1 MIYVIVIL
9 LIVMIVL
16 MLGGR
21 SMALQRLAAM
31 GLTVSVVIL
40 IGYIYA
46 YHASIG
52 SVEKQYM
59 LYTAKSFERSD
70 NLIAELDDKDF
81 SDASEQ
87 EELTQWIEAAMQK
100 NLLGN
105 TETDE
110 QQHYLNVGIY
120 TETTGGYNRVFFMGS
135 QSDFDETAEYKKAVY
150 PLMSQAMHNH
160 SDAQVVVNHE
170 YGVLIWADS
179 DATIS
184 KNVMCIQIPVTDLAG
199 QTADIR
205 DKFIKIGWTV
215 WGLAMLLVIVV
226 IVLQNR
232 EWKSMVRVVSAI
244 SAGKE
249 DWKKPRIHSSEM
261 QMMWNSLSELVKN
274 TAKSN
279 YEKYRTLRAYYRFA
293 PKQVERILGCASVAE
308 VAIGDYANVNGIVTL
323 AQTEDISAGSQMEF
337 MQALNHKYM
346 VLNRHREEQQGILIS
361 GDNDLQS
368 MKFLFL
374 NEVAQAVAF
383 GINAIREMDSI
394 GGPDQGKLIM
404 FAHRS
409 EYLYGIAGDE
419 EQALTFLASEE
430 WKLLEPYSK
439 RLLAAGVR
447 MVVTDSLIDAMPQDV
462 NCRYLGYVGTEQMA
476 FKLYEVLDAC
486 PELERR
492 RKLKADA
499 KLQQGIRLFYKD
511 DYYLARNAFSDAL
524 KECPEDHLI
533 KWYLFICEHYLNH
546 PEMEYTSYALFRDEV

>member
-1 MIYVIVIL
+1 MIYVIIIL
-9 LIVMIVL
+9 LIIMLVL

-31 GLTVSVVIL
+31 ELIVSVVL
-40 IGYIYA
+40 LAGYTYA
-46 YHASIG
+46 YHASVS

-59 LYTAKSFERSD
+59 AYTAQYFEQA
-70 NLIAELDDKDF
+70 NELVTELDDKGF

-87 EELTQWIEAAMQK
+87 EALTQWMETVMQES
-100 NLLGN
+100 LPADADG
-105 TETDE
+105 TR
-110 QQHYLNVGIY
+110 YMNVGIY
-120 TETTGGYNRVFFMGS
+120 METTGGYNRIFHMGG
-135 QSDFDETAEYKKAVY
+135 QTDFDETAEYQKAVY
-150 PLMSQAMHNH
+150 PLMNQAMRNH
-160 SDAQVVVNHE
+160 SNGQVVVNHE
-170 YGVLIWADS
+170 YGVLIWADA
-179 DATIS
+179 DAAIS
-184 KNVMCIQIPVTDLAG
+184 KNVMCIQIPVSELAG
-199 QTADIR
+199 QTVAIR
-205 DKFIKIGWTV
+205 NHFIKIGWII
-215 WGLAMLLVIVV
+215 WGVATLVI
-226 IVLQNR
+226 IAMILLQNR
-232 EWKSMVRVVSAI
+232 EWKNMVRVMSAI

-293 PKQVERILGCASVAE
+293 PKQVERILERASVAE
-308 VAIGDYANVNGIVTL
+308 VATGDYVNINGIVAL
-323 AQTEDISAGSQMEF
+323 AQSEGTSARSQLEF
-337 MQALNHKYM
+337 MQALNRKYA

-361 GDNDLQS
+361 GDSDLQA

-374 NEVAQAVAF
+374 DETSQAAAF
-383 GINAIREMDSI
+383 GINAIREMDSM
-394 GGPDQGKLIM
+394 DDANQGKLMI

-430 WKLLEPYSK
+430 WKLLENYPEK
-439 RLLAAGVR
+439 LLEAGVR
-447 MVVTDSLIDAMPQDV
+447 MVVTDSLIEAMPQDV
-462 NCRYLGYVGTEQMA
+462 GCRYLGYVGTEQMA

-499 KLQQGIRLFYKD
+499 KFQQGIRLFYKD

-524 KECPEDHLI
+524 KECPEDKLI
-533 KWYLFICEHYLNH
+533 KWYLFICEHHLNH
-546 PEMEYTSYALFRDEV
+546 PEMEYTSYALFHDEM

>member
-9 LIVMIVL
+9 LIVLIVL

-46 YHASIG
+46 YHASVG
-52 SVEKQYM
+52 SIEKQYM
-59 LYTAKSFERSD
+59 LYTAKCFERSD
-70 NLIAELDDKDF
+70 NLLAELDDRDF
-81 SDASEQ
+81 SNTSEQ
-87 EELTQWIEAAMQK
+87 EALTQWIESAIQE
-100 NLLGN
+100 NLWDN
-105 TETDE
+105 AETDGK
-110 QQHYLNVGIY
+110 QDPNVGIY
-120 TETTGGYNRVFFMGS
+120 TETIDGYNRVFFMGS

-150 PLMSQAMHNH
+150 PLMSQAMHDH
-160 SDAQVVVNHE
+160 GSAQVVVNHE
-170 YGVLIWADS
+170 YGVLIWADA

-184 KNVMCIQIPVTDLAG
+184 RNVMCIQIPVPELAE

-205 DKFIKIGWTV
+205 DKFIKIGWSV
-215 WGLAMLLVIVV
+215 WGLAMLLIVVV
-226 IVLQNR
+226 IVIQNR

-261 QMMWNSLSELVKN
+261 QIMWNSLSELVKN

-293 PKQVERILGCASVAE
+293 PKQVERILGCTSVAE
-308 VAIGDYANVNGIVTL
+308 VAIGDYANINGIMVL
-323 AQTEDISAGSQMEF
+323 AQTEDISVESRIEF
-337 MQALNHKYM
+337 MQALNQKYT

-361 GDNDLQS
+361 GDSDLQA

-374 NEVAQAVAF
+374 QEAAQAAAF
-383 GINAIREMDSI
+383 GINAVREMDSI
-394 GGPDQGKLIM
+394 GGSAQGKLIM

-409 EYLYGIAGDE
+409 EYLYGITGDE

-439 RLLAAGVR
+439 KLLAAGVR
-447 MVVTDSLIDAMPQDV
+447 MAVTDSLIDAMPQDV

-492 RKLKADA
+492 RKLKADE
-499 KLQQGIRLFYKD
+499 KFQQGIRLFYKD

-533 KWYLFICEHYLNH
+533 KWYLFICEHYLDH
-546 PEMEYTSYALFRDEV
+546 PEMEYTSYALFHDEV